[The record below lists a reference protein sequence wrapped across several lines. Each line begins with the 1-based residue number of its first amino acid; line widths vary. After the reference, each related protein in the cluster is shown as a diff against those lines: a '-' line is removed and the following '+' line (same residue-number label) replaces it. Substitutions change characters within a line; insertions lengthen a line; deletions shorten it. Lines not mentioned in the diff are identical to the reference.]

1 MLLLIAYNINIS
13 LQSCV
18 SQYLRIWI
26 RSDRRNMDNLKRK
39 WSSRPI
45 ESVSH
50 PSWKDISIMKQ
61 ALCQPITIPW
71 TAYPLPLTHN
81 SNSYTIRSQIHIVIF
96 NHSKHTKIHKG
107 INLEHCKFKYLFFLR
122 PSSLNPN
129 PLLET
134 VLYIPVHQKLIHDSC
149 NMFKD
154 REVMHTSSTSK
165 LLKIFLSLWPSSTR

>member
-1 MLLLIAYNINIS
+1 M
-13 LQSCV
+13 

-96 NHSKHTKIHKG
+96 NHSKHSKIHKG
-107 INLEHCKFKYLFFLR
+107 NKPGTLWIQISLLPQAEFLESKSSAWNGSIYTSLSKLILMIHVRWSSKKENWYLF
-122 PSSLNPN
+122 N
-129 PLLET
+129 E
-134 VLYIPVHQKLIHDSC
+134 
-149 NMFKD
+149 
-154 REVMHTSSTSK
+154 
-165 LLKIFLSLWPSSTR
+165 